1 MNLYQIYKNEQYTLL
16 FRGTMYF
23 LVGVGMLLVMHDLFY
38 FPLLIFIPA
47 CSNLYLSVSMNR
59 ELRKAYRIWFRELPV
74 SSSTLIG
81 VSTKEGYFFV
91 KTNGWVKYAIHR
103 QQPLSPRK
111 DYAFYRENKDPLPIL
126 KRKRVLNMDHSVGK
140 RFILKYASRT
150 ALEWRSLEND
160 KILIYKGAE
169 KWILNFNG
177 VNMFA
182 IQTGI
187 LPTNLH
193 AIFDAHHTLIT
204 MYESYSD
211 ELDWL
216 FAFLWHLDQEFYITP

>member
-23 LVGVGMLLVMHDLFY
+23 LVGVGMLLVIHELFY

-47 CSNLYLSVSMNR
+47 CSNLYLSLSMNR

-81 VSTKEGYFFV
+81 VSAKEGYFYV
-91 KTNGWVKYAIHR
+91 KTNGWVKYAVHR
-103 QQPLSPRK
+103 QQPLSSRK
-111 DYAFYRENKDPLPIL
+111 EYAFFRENKDPISIL
-126 KRKRVLNMDHSVGK
+126 KGKRVLNMDHPVEK
-140 RFILKYASRT
+140 RFILKYSSRT

-169 KWILNFNG
+169 KWILNYNG
-177 VNMFA
+177 VNIFA
-182 IQTGI
+182 IQNGI
-187 LPTNLH
+187 LPAHLH
-193 AIFDAHHTLIT
+193 SIFDVHHTLIT
-204 MYESYSD
+204 LFESYSD
-211 ELDWL
+211 EMDWL

>member
-23 LVGVGMLLVMHDLFY
+23 LVGVGMLLVIHELFY

-47 CSNLYLSVSMNR
+47 CSNLYLSLSMNR

-81 VSTKEGYFFV
+81 VSAKEGYFYV
-91 KTNGWVKYAIHR
+91 KTNGWVKYAVHR
-103 QQPLSPRK
+103 QQPLSSRK
-111 DYAFYRENKDPLPIL
+111 EYAFFRENKDPISIL
-126 KRKRVLNMDHSVGK
+126 KGKRVLNMDHPVEK

-169 KWILNFNG
+169 KWILNYNG
-177 VNMFA
+177 VNIFA
-182 IQTGI
+182 IQNGI
-187 LPTNLH
+187 LPAYLH
-193 AIFDAHHTLIT
+193 SIFDVHHTLIT
-204 MYESYSD
+204 LFESYSD
-211 ELDWL
+211 EMDWL